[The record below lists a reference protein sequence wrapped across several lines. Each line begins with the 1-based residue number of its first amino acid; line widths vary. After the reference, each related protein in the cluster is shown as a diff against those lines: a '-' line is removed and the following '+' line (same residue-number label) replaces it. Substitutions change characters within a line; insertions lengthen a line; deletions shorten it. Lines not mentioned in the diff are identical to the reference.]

1 MRTLALL
8 ALVSCTAPREP
19 AAVEPPRLEAVEVVE
34 AAATPA
40 PAERWRRGQGVRG
53 EFLVDYAPD
62 PDPIRLNE
70 PFELALQVHLA
81 AEPARPVVGAQVF
94 VSAWMPDHEHGMVR
108 QPETVELGGGAYRA
122 RGMLFH
128 MPGHWEVRVDVIA
141 GGRPERTVFHVDL

>member
-1 MRTLALL
+1 MRLLALL
-8 ALVSCTAPREP
+8 VLVSCTTPPEP
-19 AAVEPPRLEAVEVVE
+19 AAVEPPLATVRVVE
-34 AAATPA
+34 AAALPA
-40 PAERWRRGQGVRG
+40 PPQPWRRGQGVRG

-128 MPGHWEVRVDVIA
+128 MPGRWELRVDVIA
-141 GGRPERTVFHVDL
+141 GGGPERTVFQVDL